1 MGRQLDLRKSS
12 RCKKRKNDVDL
23 RLSCQQ
29 LAQRFQEL
37 LRLRET
43 VRLAER
49 GRVIERAAKITL
61 KLP

>member
-12 RCKKRKNDVDL
+12 RCKKRRNDVNL

-29 LAQRFQEL
+29 LAQHFQEL

-49 GRVIERAAKITL
+49 GRVIERAAKIRL
-61 KLP
+61 KLT

>member
-1 MGRQLDLRKSS
+1 MRRQLDLRKSS

-37 LRLRET
+37 QNLREK

-49 GRVIERAAKITL
+49 GRVIEQAAKITL